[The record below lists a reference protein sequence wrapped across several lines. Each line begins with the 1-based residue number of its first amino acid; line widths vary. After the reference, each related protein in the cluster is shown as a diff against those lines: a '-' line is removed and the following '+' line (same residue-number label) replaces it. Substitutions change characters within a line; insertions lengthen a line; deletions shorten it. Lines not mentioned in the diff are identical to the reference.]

1 MSATVR
7 HAHRRSVDRTIAP
20 RTPRRVSGPV
30 VRRPVAVPGGA
41 AVGRRTAF
49 ARVRALPDSRW
60 LDRALRGRLWIWLLG
75 AALLGV
81 VFMQVSL
88 LKLNSGIGRA
98 VETSA
103 TLERQNSALEAS
115 IARLSDPDRVQKGA
129 ALYGML
135 TPPPGD
141 VGYLHARPVDA
152 ARAVDLMRPPSPE
165 AAALLAND
173 GIVPGSLIAEPAPGT
188 AVQVTTTTTTPVTP
202 ATDPAA
208 TAPVAGDPAAVA
220 PVAGDPAAVAPVAGD
235 PAAVAPV
242 TDAAVPVP

>member
-7 HAHRRSVDRTIAP
+7 HAQRRSVDRTIAP

-41 AVGRRTAF
+41 TVGRRTAV

-75 AALLGV
+75 GALLGV

-98 VETSA
+98 VETTA
-103 TLERQNSALEAS
+103 TLELQNSALEAS
-115 IARLSDPDRVQKGA
+115 IARLSDPDRVQTGA
-129 ALYGML
+129 VGLGML

-141 VGYLHARPVDA
+141 VGYLASRPSDA
-152 ARAVDLMRPPSPE
+152 GRAIETMQPPSPE

-173 GIVPGSLIAEPAPGT
+173 GIVPGSLIAAPAPD
-188 AVQVTTTTTTPVTP
+188 ATTTVSTTPVVP
-202 ATDPAA
+202 ATDPVV
-208 TAPVAGDPAAVA
+208 PVTDP
-220 PVAGDPAAVAPVAGD
+220 
-235 PAAVAPV
+235 VAPV

>member
-7 HAHRRSVDRTIAP
+7 HAHRRSVDRTITP
-20 RTPRRVSGPV
+20 RTQRRVSGPV

-41 AVGRRTAF
+41 TVGRQTAF

-98 VETSA
+98 VEATA
-103 TLERQNSALEAS
+103 TLERQNSALEAA

-129 ALYGML
+129 ALLGML
-135 TPPPGD
+135 SPKPGD
-141 VGYLHARPVDA
+141 VGYLTPRPVDA
-152 ARAVDLMRPPSPE
+152 SRAVETMQPPSPE

-173 GIVPGSLIAEPAPGT
+173 GVVPGSLIAAPAPDPAMT
-188 AVQVTTTTTTPVTP
+188 VATTTTPAAAITP
-202 ATDPAA
+202 TTDPAA
-208 TAPVAGDPAAVA
+208 TATAPAAPA
-220 PVAGDPAAVAPVAGD
+220 TDP
-235 PAAVAPV
+235 
-242 TDAAVPVP
+242 AVPVP

>member
-7 HAHRRSVDRTIAP
+7 HAHRRSVDRTISP
-20 RTPRRVSGPV
+20 RTQRRVSGPV
-30 VRRPVAVPGGA
+30 TRRPVAVRCGPT
-41 AVGRRTAF
+41 VGRRTAL

-98 VETSA
+98 VETTA

-115 IARLSDPDRVQKGA
+115 IARLSDPNRVQRGA
-129 ALYGML
+129 ASEGML

-141 VGYLHARPVDA
+141 VGYLSARPVDP
-152 ARAVDLMRPPSPE
+152 ARAVETMRPPSPE
-165 AAALLAND
+165 AAALLANR
-173 GIVPGSLIAEPAPGT
+173 GIVPGSLLAEPAPDA
-188 AVQVTTTTTTPVTP
+188 AVAAPVDPAATTTDPATTTADPAVA
-202 ATDPAA
+202 ATDPA
-208 TAPVAGDPAAVA
+208 TTTTDPAIAATDPAVA
-220 PVAGDPAAVAPVAGD
+220 AIDP
-235 PAAVAPV
+235 
-242 TDAAVPVP
+242 AVPVP

>member
-20 RTPRRVSGPV
+20 RTSRRVSGPV

-141 VGYLHARPVDA
+141 VGYLHCASRGRGPGRGPHAPAEPRGRRA
-152 ARAVDLMRPPSPE
+152 ARQRRDRAR
-165 AAALLAND
+165 LADRRAGARD
-173 GIVPGSLIAEPAPGT
+173 GGPG
-188 AVQVTTTTTTPVTP
+188 
-202 ATDPAA
+202 DHHHDD
-208 TAPVAGDPAAVA
+208 AGDARDRSGRRS
-220 PVAGDPAAVAPVAGD
+220 AGRR
-235 PAAVAPV
+235 
-242 TDAAVPVP
+242 